1 MIFFRMM
8 PSPVKDCVGSVRQ
21 RLRGFGSVGG
31 VRLLPGLFFT
41 LAIAI
46 MLLHLINAFIWA
58 KAIFQQGIRFPEPTH
73 VVTTI
78 IIVTFKSVGEPDKSL
93 LDMCI

>member
-1 MIFFRMM
+1 MKFFLRMM

-21 RLRGFGSVGG
+21 GLRGFGSVGG

-46 MLLHLINAFIWA
+46 MLLHLINAIIWA
-58 KAIFQQGIRFPEPTH
+58 KAIFQQGILIPRLRECDPH
-73 VVTTI
+73 
-78 IIVTFKSVGEPDKSL
+78 
-93 LDMCI
+93 M

>member
-8 PSPVKDCVGSVRQ
+8 PSPVKDCVRSVRQ

-46 MLLHLINAFIWA
+46 MLLHLINAIIWA
-58 KAIFQQGIRFPEPTH
+58 KAIFQQGIPGQVP
-73 VVTTI
+73 
-78 IIVTFKSVGEPDKSL
+78 
-93 LDMCI
+93 